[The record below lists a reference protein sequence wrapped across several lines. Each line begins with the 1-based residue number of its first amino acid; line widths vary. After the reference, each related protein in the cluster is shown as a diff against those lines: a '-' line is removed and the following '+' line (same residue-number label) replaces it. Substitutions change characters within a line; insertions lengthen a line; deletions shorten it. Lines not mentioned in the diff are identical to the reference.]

1 MWTFGLKLKLY
12 TSFQQQIPLQQPRCL
27 QTVGG
32 VGSYCR
38 FVSTIFP
45 VLQPQFF
52 LSSFVPQRYASVG
65 SGARR
70 NLALNH
76 FLTFQCMSASG
87 APSSLRSTSETRLF
101 LNIDTVSWFL
111 EGTFQKRF
119 EFPGHWNDD
128 GVIDCTRAGR
138 PSVHPADILST
149 SARHYMRVEC
159 VLNCPTLTHTRT
171 CVCVYD
177 CFHAALWTSAS
188 PFLLISQCSLFP
200 FLFLSATQPNVLKAE
215 GATLSRL
222 AAEAALCA
230 LRWFG
235 LRLRGKRRQN
245 WADCDIYHFTLPTFL
260 S

>member
-159 VLNCPTLTHTRT
+159 VLNCPTLTHTHT
-171 CVCVYD
+171 HVCVC
-177 CFHAALWTSAS
+177 LWLFSCCTLDFSLTFPPHLAV
-188 PFLLISQCSLFP
+188 FLVSFP
-200 FLFLSATQPNVLKAE
+200 FPLSNATKCPKGRGRDLVQTRC
-215 GATLSRL
+215 GSSS
-222 AAEAALCA
+222 LCTEMI
-230 LRWFG
+230 
-235 LRLRGKRRQN
+235 
-245 WADCDIYHFTLPTFL
+245 WAPAPW
-260 S
+260 